1 MANKFPLVF
10 DSTGKSLQELPTGD
24 NLDLTGSSI
33 LNAIDITATGTL
45 TVNTVSAQNISIDG
59 GIIAEVAKTNDY
71 NDLSNKPTLFSGDY
85 NDLTNK
91 PTSIGADWA
100 DVTNKPFIPSRT
112 SQLTNDANFV
122 SNNQI
127 SILPIQ
133 VTGLSNIATSGSFN
147 DLSDVPD
154 YISREEVAGGTLTVE
169 LKNTG
174 DLIGSVF
181 GADSSIIVDHLAN
194 ELNVATVN
202 TDIIN
207 ANILNA
213 PDFNLVA
220 TDDLNIKTDT
230 YLTIRSTSFRLLNT
244 LTGTEL
250 YDVDK
255 LVIRGDVDFQFAS
268 VTGLSLNQVVGDLTG
283 SVFADDSSVIIDGIG
298 KSININTLDANI
310 ISTTELNCNNFNSS
324 SKITL
329 NGTNGIDVL
338 TGGPVNIPNA
348 TTVSIAGTQG
358 ITIEASNDLV
368 LTSSSGK
375 IDFTNN
381 SLIDFSG
388 AAVTG
393 LAALT
398 GDVNGSVFGDDS
410 TLLVDAVNNTIP
422 ASVISGTF
430 AQVNTP
436 ELISSTTLTLD
447 SANINLRSSGIM
459 SIQDIGTGGIN
470 IGSGSNTV
478 SFVNGTSLNISDLTD
493 INFSNSVITGLTG
506 GSIGYTASVPANW
519 NGAAPTTT
527 QEAIDRIAA
536 WIQAQGGALA

>member
-1 MANKFPLVF
+1 
-10 DSTGKSLQELPTGD
+10 
-24 NLDLTGSSI
+24 
-33 LNAIDITATGTL
+33 
-45 TVNTVSAQNISIDG
+45 
-59 GIIAEVAKTNDY
+59 
-71 NDLSNKPTLFSGDY
+71 
-85 NDLTNK
+85 
-91 PTSIGADWA
+91 
-100 DVTNKPFIPSRT
+100 
-112 SQLTNDANFV
+112 
-122 SNNQI
+122 
-127 SILPIQ
+127 
-133 VTGLSNIATSGSFN
+133 
-147 DLSDVPD
+147 
-154 YISREEVAGGTLTVE
+154 
-169 LKNTG
+169 
-174 DLIGSVF
+174 
-181 GADSSIIVDHLAN
+181 
-194 ELNVATVN
+194 
-202 TDIIN
+202 
-207 ANILNA
+207 
-213 PDFNLVA
+213 
-220 TDDLNIKTDT
+220 
-230 YLTIRSTSFRLLNT
+230 
-244 LTGTEL
+244 
-250 YDVDK
+250 
-255 LVIRGDVDFQFAS
+255 
-268 VTGLSLNQVVGDLTG
+268 
-283 SVFADDSSVIIDGIG
+283 
-298 KSININTLDANI
+298 
-310 ISTTELNCNNFNSS
+310 
-324 SKITL
+324 
-329 NGTNGIDVL
+329 VL

-388 AAVTG
+388 ATVTG

-459 SIQDIGTGGIN
+459 SIQDTGTGGIS

>member
-536 WIQAQGGALA
+536 WIEAQGGALA

>member
-59 GIIAEVAKTNDY
+59 DIIAEVAKTNDY

-213 PDFNLVA
+213 PDFNLVT